1 MPAGPVQF
9 GWPETA
15 HVGEWMGF
23 HAVAELAVDE
33 VQVHQDCMG
42 VTNEFAKTRRAQL
55 RRTNRAA
62 DIALSAW
69 QLPGWRHIRS
79 VSWVQGHATMADVQ
93 HDAEKVALRQGNNS
107 ADEAAKLGL
116 DLHPMPSQELATR
129 VDKQL
134 KTVNQVAKLAMA
146 VLPLFGRV
154 DRQELK
160 EARRVQ
166 RARKGA

>member
-1 MPAGPVQF
+1 VCRAFGPVQH
-9 GWPETA
+9 GWPQTA
-15 HVGEWMGF
+15 HVGEWLGF
-23 HAVAELAVDE
+23 HAVAELAVEE

-79 VSWVQGHATMADVQ
+79 VSLVKGHATMADVQ

-134 KTVNQVAKLAMA
+134 KTVNQVAKLAWRCCPCSA
-146 VLPLFGRV
+146 GST
-154 DRQELK
+154 
-160 EARRVQ
+160 ARS
-166 RARKGA
+166 